1 MWREVTRP
9 DAINEWK
16 SGKKME
22 SRRKRVEKAVKKP
35 FDQNGFIGGLRRS
48 RSNNGS
54 GLPLLHGHIIV
65 HVREA
70 R

>member
-9 DAINEWK
+9 DVINEWK

-54 GLPLLHGHIIV
+54 GLPLLHGHIII